1 MQTCI
6 WEKIT
11 TVPKQATKL
20 TERWKTLLYAKAL
33 FEALNYPKFQC
44 TLIQRFHRLRPIEG
58 WFSSCRN
65 FETSRSSS
73 WLLLVTYF
81 ETSNSVPNTGTNMH
95 LKENFTLIIFSLF
108 HLNWPRIGSLF
119 TKMILFLPIL
129 VLQEFS
135 KNSQNYWWKKRFA

>member
-81 ETSNSVPNTGTNMH
+81 ETSNSVPNNGTNMH